1 MADEADK
8 PSLDDCSFA
17 VEGLKLFG
25 AACRG
30 SQLSISAEISTN
42 LHLTRLRWIKKSD
55 SKCLHMNHKFIVISD
70 KTLTSVTDA
79 AKIVLPVYLNS
90 TRQNLLFT
98 VELPIKEGQKIH
110 EFHERGVAII
120 ASTALN

>member
-1 MADEADK
+1 MADEADQ

-17 VEGLKLFG
+17 VEGLRLFG

-30 SQLSISAEISTN
+30 NQLSISAEISTN

-55 SKCLHMNHKFIVISD
+55 SKCFDLGRAIVYITYLS
-70 KTLTSVTDA
+70 SVTDA

-98 VELPIKEGQKIH
+98 VELPIKEGQRIH